1 MERKSSKKLQDA
13 FEFFLTYYG
22 ESQISYGIILVESQ
36 EISEKS
42 LQDMKLHFGKEGSIF
57 AQYYYDNESSI
68 LAILIDD
75 LNLSHTHYH
84 SLSVKNYLQER
95 NLLSGQLLIASFPE
109 NGESAVRILT
119 DMLQELNEGT
129 GAVGEIRIFNFEAL
143 NKRQKISILVVN
155 DDETVNEYLGVYLH
169 KKGYDVHFANNGREG
184 IAKYLELRPDLV
196 ITELN
201 LPIMDGYQFI
211 NKIKN
216 NGNINNYKIM
226 VLTDKRLDEDIQK
239 SFEMGVSDYMIKPF
253 SPVELAVRIKRLF
266 QENDHKGESKQ

>member
-13 FEFFLTYYG
+13 FEFFLTYYQAG
-22 ESQISYGIILVESQ
+22 QISYGIILVESHEIQ
-36 EISEKS
+36 EKD
-42 LQDMKLHFGKEGSIF
+42 LQDMKLYFGKEGSIF

-84 SLSVKNYLQER
+84 SLVVKDYLLGR
-95 NLLSGQLLIASFPE
+95 KLLAGQILIASFPE
-109 NGESAVRILT
+109 NGESAVRILSE
-119 DMLQELNEGT
+119 MLDEMSKGS
-129 GAVGEIRIFNFEAL
+129 GAVGGIRIFNVEAL
-143 NKRQKISILVVN
+143 NKKRKISILVVN
-155 DDETVNEYLGVYLH
+155 DDETVNEYLGIYLH

-184 IAKYLELRPDLV
+184 IAKYLELGPDLV

-201 LPIMDGYQFI
+201 LPIMDGYQLI
-211 NKIKN
+211 NTIKN
-216 NGNINNYKIM
+216 SEHTNNYKIM

-253 SPVELAVRIKRLF
+253 SPIELAVRIKRLF
-266 QENDHKGESKQ
+266 QENDDKGEMK